1 MVDGDGYPPLTDEVK
16 ADILGR
22 NYARLH
28 GIDVD
33 AARAA
38 IAGDEL
44 SRKRQAGL
52 AAPWSRLT
60 TPAEPDPLAL
70 QVAA

>member
-1 MVDGDGYPPLTDEVK
+1 MIDGDGYPPLTDEVK

-33 AARAA
+33 AAQAA

-44 SRKRQAGL
+44 SRKRQSGSRRAMVTADDAG
-52 AAPWSRLT
+52 T
-60 TPAEPDPLAL
+60 T
-70 QVAA
+70 